1 MGFFMLGTAPVV
13 LALVM
18 DRATEHHSFMNGIY
32 MTIVFVSGSITA
44 LAVGGMAD
52 WLGLVNTYKVA
63 ALLAFLAI
71 PFVLV
76 LAKRIKRI

>member
-1 MGFFMLGTAPVV
+1 VV

-18 DRATEHHSFMNGIY
+18 DRATEHHSVMNGIY